1 MWPDV
6 IWASA
11 QKYPKIQKQKVK
23 GHQTSDSELFW
34 FTVNDQTLCQSQTS
48 PDMKTCMKGIF
59 KIKVSGPQCRQNLK
73 KKSLIYSFT
82 EKGKNET
89 VKT

>member
-34 FTVNDQTLCQSQTS
+34 FTVNDQTLSITNLS
-48 PDMKTCMKGIF
+48 WHEDMHEEYF
-59 KIKVSGPQCRQNLK
+59 QN
-73 KKSLIYSFT
+73 KSLRPA
-82 EKGKNET
+82 
-89 VKT
+89 V